1 MPQSPTG
8 LPEPAINRWQQR
20 QWLTLGLDALALL
33 TAWFLAHWVRYDLEL
48 GGAIGPGLYVALDEF
63 AVVGAL
69 FATVMLATMYVW
81 RLYRRQ
87 ALSSWLDQVGRIIPA
102 ALLAEAAIIVVSY
115 LAREA
120 FPPSSRLMFAYLGLA
135 AVVLTGG
142 LRLLVHR
149 WYVNRYR
156 RGIGT
161 ERVIVAGR
169 GVLAKMLMQQIR
181 GNAGAGMIAI
191 GFLDHEPGDES
202 DFGRF
207 ARLGGIDEID
217 TVLASTTPDR
227 VIVALP
233 LEAIAHSNDLMA
245 ACRRRSVRATV
256 VPDLLALQAGRVHT
270 EAVAGIPLFTLT
282 SNRIAG
288 PNAMLKRSLDLVLAG
303 SLLLLSSPL
312 LALLALAIRL
322 DSPGPVLFGQQR
334 IGRGGQP
341 FRMLKFRSMVRDA
354 PAARYEVFPEARAKA
369 LFKPRHDP
377 RITRI
382 GRLLRKTSLD
392 ELPQLINVLG
402 GQMSLVGPRAQ
413 IPDEVSAYDD
423 YAYNRLLAPPGI
435 TGLWQVSGRS
445 NLGFEEMVM
454 LDTYY
459 VGHWS
464 VGLDLKIL
472 LRTIPAVLTG
482 EGAY

>member
-1 MPQSPTG
+1 MSG
-8 LPEPAINRWQQR
+8 LPEPGFNRWQRR
-20 QWLTLGLDALALL
+20 QWLTLGLDALALAI
-33 TAWFLAHWVRYDLEL
+33 AWFLSHWVRYELEL
-48 GGAIGPGLYVALDEF
+48 GGDIGSGLYVALGEF
-63 AVVGAL
+63 AVVGLL
-69 FATVMLATMYVW
+69 FATVMLATMCAW

-87 ALSSWLDQVGRIIPA
+87 ALSSWLDQVGRIVPA

-135 AVVLTGG
+135 AVALTGA
-142 LRLLVHR
+142 LRLMVHR
-149 WYVNRYR
+149 WYVHRYR
-156 RGIGT
+156 RGIGS

-181 GNAGAGMIAI
+181 GNAGAGMVAI
-191 GFLDHEPGDES
+191 GFLDHAAGNDG

-207 ARLGGIDEID
+207 RRLGGIDEID
-217 TVLASTTPDR
+217 DVLARTCPDR
-227 VIVALP
+227 VVVALP
-233 LEAIAHSNDLMA
+233 LEAIAHSSELIT
-245 ACRRRSVRATV
+245 ACRRHRVRATV

-288 PNAMLKRSLDLVLAG
+288 INAFLKRSLDLVVAGALLVLA
-303 SLLLLSSPL
+303 SPL
-312 LALLALAIRL
+312 LLFLAAVIRL
-322 DSPGPVLFGQQR
+322 DSPGPVLFGQLR
-334 IGRGGQP
+334 IGRAGRP
-341 FRMLKFRSMVRDA
+341 FTMLKFRSMVKDA
-354 PAARYEVFPEARAKA
+354 PNARYDVFPEARAQA
-369 LFKPRHDP
+369 LFKPRNDP

-382 GRLLRKTSLD
+382 GRFLRKTSLD
-392 ELPQLINVLG
+392 ELPQLINVLR

-472 LRTIPAVLTG
+472 LRTIPAVIKG